1 MIAAGEPARAYQP
14 CRLKS
19 ELSCAKLQKLTKYAY
34 SVSLYSTSTTRSE
47 SVFRLGGGVG
57 VRLIPGV
64 GGVDVL
70 PCPCPIRKRVCISG
84 YIVRQQRAPPPFT
97 YLPEQKSI
105 CISRYIIRQQR
116 APPPFCPCVGGVDVL
131 ARSKKVCINRKK

>member
-1 MIAAGEPARAYQP
+1 MIAAGKPARAYQP

-19 ELSCAKLQKLTKYAY
+19 ELSCAKLQKLTKYACC
-34 SVSLYSTSTTRSE
+34 VELYSTSTTRSE

-97 YLPEQKSI
+97 YLPDQKKGLHKWLYSTPTTR
-105 CISRYIIRQQR
+105 SASVLRS
-116 APPPFCPCVGGVDVL
+116 CPIQKKYAKSEKVG
-131 ARSKKVCINRKK
+131 